1 MELPR
6 PGIFAVTLV
15 AFCGVFGVVRHARRA
30 AAPTVALS
38 ADARPYEWGS
48 PNSVKLFKRTH
59 ASTHPQRD
67 GWFLSHYIG
76 VEQTAAEFWSN
87 GSQYSS
93 KIYSGSADKKGL
105 LYETACGLANAS
117 CCAERASMTTLG
129 TFTFHQFRSWVT
141 PTGDARVEDWVGF
154 WNGLREFDVAST
166 RPYDWDAYMH
176 LATHFY
182 TPNLD
187 AHVRRLVEE
196 KVPFLARHY
205 ANRGQAMFVL
215 YVNNPFNGHVFA
227 VHGARLKDD
236 LRETY
241 FSRNVDDDLHACPG
255 AAKVAFSRERLED
268 WWLGLNG
275 TAKNAETGLPDVLAV
290 VVAQPTA
297 DAAAT
302 RRALDSAGGLALL
315 PWNFTANRRDQCAVL
330 EATLPTGKLV
340 KSGTLGDDQAYAS
353 LRFVEVGG
361 ARDGGRPVADYVA
374 VADGNVKS
382 FMGANEGWARFLDY
396 HIGLNVP
403 GVLDD
408 YRAPLDAVDA
418 HYHAHVVPQSGTPDD
433 GSIFAE
439 GASGLC
445 VELHGVFNYTAFDPE
460 PLGSLNFCAADSTCA
475 KGVELCSG
483 DVLHQAYPGYR
494 VYATNA
500 SACDGGAG
508 DCAHYAVSGA
518 DRV

>member
-1 MELPR
+1 MGR
-6 PGIFAVTLV
+6 GATT
-15 AFCGVFGVVRHARRA
+15 RR
-30 AAPTVALS
+30 
-38 ADARPYEWGS
+38 GGC
-48 PNSVKLFKRTH
+48 H
-59 ASTHPQRD
+59 
-67 GWFLSHYIG
+67 
-76 VEQTAAEFWSN
+76 
-87 GSQYSS
+87 
-93 KIYSGSADKKGL
+93 
-105 LYETACGLANAS
+105 
-117 CCAERASMTTLG
+117 
-129 TFTFHQFRSWVT
+129 
-141 PTGDARVEDWVGF
+141 
-154 WNGLREFDVAST
+154 GLRRS
-166 RPYDWDAYMH
+166 H
-176 LATHFY
+176 G
-182 TPNLD
+182 
-187 AHVRRLVEE
+187 RR
-196 KVPFLARHY
+196 R
-205 ANRGQAMFVL
+205 
-215 YVNNPFNGHVFA
+215 NG
-227 VHGARLKDD
+227 R
-236 LRETY
+236 
-241 FSRNVDDDLHACPG
+241 RNVDDDLHACPG